1 MTGSGGDTRE
11 LSTGQAALW
20 ALYRL
25 APESPTSNVV
35 TAVVA
40 EPALDPDLLSDAV
53 AALQQRHDLLRSRF
67 VETGAGPVRLVRP
80 PGPGGIEVVEV
91 GDVDGADLTDLVRA
105 VGARPLRLEQD
116 GPLRVTVLRRGTDC
130 VVVLVVHHI
139 ATDGLSQ
146 RIVWRDLGDAYGL
159 LRSGVDVDWSPLTGY
174 DEFVV
179 RERELLAGPR
189 RAELAD
195 HWARTCAGATAALLP
210 TDRPRPAHRSY
221 RGAAVARTLPDDLTR
236 QVRAT
241 AVAAGVTPFTVLLG
255 VFEALLH
262 RYTGQDEFTIG
273 CPASLRRGRALR
285 EVVGLLVNPIV
296 LRSSFP
302 PGTTFA
308 DAIASA
314 ARQVAGGTAHAAY
327 PLSLV
332 QAARPDRD
340 PLVRVTFTL
349 LARQSDDT
357 LSDISHGFVGHRVR
371 QLPLPYDEGQFDL
384 AVTVYQ
390 GPDGALFAEFN
401 YDVDL
406 FDAGTVSGLLDRYLD
421 LLGVACAEPGAVV
434 AGVSLVDDAEQRL
447 LLELGMS

>member
-25 APESPTSNVV
+25 APESPTSNVMS
-35 TAVVA
+35 AVVA
-40 EPALDPDLLSDAV
+40 EPALDLDTLSDAV

-67 VETGAGPVRLVRP
+67 AETGAGPVRLVCP
-80 PGPGGIEVVEV
+80 PGLGGVEV
-91 GDVDGADLTDLVRA
+91 IEAGDIDGADLIDLVRT
-105 VGARPLRLEQD
+105 VGERPLRLEQD
-116 GPLRVTVLRRGTDC
+116 GPLRVTVLRRSTDC
-130 VVVLVVHHI
+130 VLVVVVHHI

-159 LRSGVDVDWSPLTGY
+159 LRNGVGFDWSPLTGY
-174 DEFVV
+174 DEFVA
-179 RERELLAGPR
+179 RERAMLAGPR

-241 AVAAGVTPFTVLLG
+241 AVAARVTPFTVLLG
-255 VFEALLH
+255 VFEALLY

-273 CPASLRRGRALR
+273 CPASLRRSRALR
-285 EVVGLLVNPIV
+285 DVVGLLVNPIV

-302 PGTTFA
+302 PGTTFS

-314 ARQVAGGTAHAAY
+314 GQQVTSGTAHAAY
-327 PLSLV
+327 PLPLV

-340 PLVRVTFTL
+340 PLVRITFTL
-349 LARQSDDT
+349 LARQADDT
-357 LSDISHGFVGHRVR
+357 LSDTSHGFVGHEIR

-390 GPDGALFAEFN
+390 WPDGSLFAEFN
-401 YDVDL
+401 YDTDL
-406 FDAGTVSGLLDRYLD
+406 FDADTVSRLLDRYLD
-421 LLGVACAEPGAVV
+421 LLGTACADPGAVV
-434 AGVSLVDDAEQRL
+434 ADVSMVDDAEQRL